1 MPPTLVPGTD
11 TARVQIVAPASWV
24 LLVDDWRRLQDKI
37 PSRSDAIRQLVGL
50 GLDTER
56 KGDEK
61 ARK

>member
-1 MPPTLVPGTD
+1 MPPKLVPGTD
-11 TARVQIVAPASWV
+11 TERVQIVAPASWV
-24 LLVDDWRRLQDKI
+24 QLVDGWRWLEDKI